1 MGRAKKAVLAY
12 SGGVDTSVCIP
23 YLKNE
28 WGVEEVI
35 TFAADLGQGDELEP
49 IRQKALDSGA
59 SQSIVGDLI
68 EPFIRDFAFPAIRA
82 NALYEG
88 RYPLS
93 TALARP
99 LIARRLVE
107 IAREVG
113 ADAVAHGCTGK
124 GNDQVRFDVAIGALA
139 PDLKVLTPAREWGM
153 SREETI
159 AYGERC
165 GIPSP
170 VSKKSP
176 YSIDLNLLGRS
187 IEAGPLEDPNVEPP
201 EEIYA
206 LTVSVDAAPEQ
217 PQVVEIG
224 FENGNP
230 VSIDGERL
238 DPVSLIRRANALA
251 GSHGYGRL
259 DMIENRVV
267 GIKSREIYETPGLL
281 LLIQAHQ
288 ELESLTLAADVL
300 RSKRQLEMQWADLV
314 YQGLWFGPLKD
325 ALDGFMDRTQTTVN
339 GVVRLR
345 LHKGTATVTGRGSAD
360 SSLYVP
366 EMASNGSEDQFD
378 HRAAEGFILRLG
390 SADSTLVSIPAP
402 FKLSAAASAGVW
414 EASGPEDARR
424 CPVLSFQTGLVAVA
438 QYLLVQAVHSAV
450 DNALSRVPSAV
461 ETSFQTGLEAHR
473 AILRKFLPA
482 VRVPRS
488 VADKHSIDQP
498 VQPVGSIG
506 ALELGAA

>member
-1 MGRAKKAVLAY
+1 MGRAKKVVLAY

-23 YLKNE
+23 YLRQE
-28 WGVEEVI
+28 WGVDEVI

-49 IRQKALDSGA
+49 IRLKALEAGA
-59 SQSIVGDLI
+59 SQSLVGDLI
-68 EPFIRDFAFPAIRA
+68 QPFIEEFAFPAIRA

-107 IAREVG
+107 VAREVG

-124 GNDQVRFDVAIGALA
+124 GNDQVRFDVAIAALA

-165 GIPSP
+165 GIPAP

-187 IEAGPLEDPNVEPP
+187 VEAGPLEDPMVAPP
-201 EEIYA
+201 EEVFA
-206 LTVSVDAAPEQ
+206 MSVSVDAAPSQ
-217 PQVVEIG
+217 PQEIEIG
-224 FENGNP
+224 FEAGNP
-230 VSIDGERL
+230 VSIDGVRL
-238 DPVSLIRRANALA
+238 APVALIREANRLA
-251 GSHGYGRL
+251 GMHGIGRL

-300 RSKRQLEMQWADLV
+300 RTKRQLEMQWADLV
-314 YQGLWFGPLKD
+314 YQGLWFGPLKE
-325 ALDGFMDRTQTTVN
+325 ALDGFMDRTQIHVN
-339 GVVRLR
+339 GTVRLR
-345 LHKGTATVTGRGSAD
+345 LHKGNAIVTGRRSSD

-366 EMASNGSEDQFD
+366 EMASYGSDDQFD
-378 HRAAEGFILRLG
+378 HRAAEGFIYVWGLPIRLW
-390 SADSTLVSIPAP
+390 
-402 FKLSAAASAGVW
+402 SAA
-414 EASGPEDARR
+414 RR
-424 CPVLSFQTGLVAVA
+424 
-438 QYLLVQAVHSAV
+438 
-450 DNALSRVPSAV
+450 R
-461 ETSFQTGLEAHR
+461 
-473 AILRKFLPA
+473 
-482 VRVPRS
+482 
-488 VADKHSIDQP
+488 
-498 VQPVGSIG
+498 
-506 ALELGAA
+506 

>member
-1 MGRAKKAVLAY
+1 MGRAKKVVLAY

-23 YLKNE
+23 YLKQE
-28 WGVEEVI
+28 WGVDEVI

-49 IRQKALDSGA
+49 IRLKALDAGA
-59 SQSIVGDLI
+59 SQSLVGDLI
-68 EPFIRDFAFPAIRA
+68 QPFIEEFAFPAIRA

-107 IAREVG
+107 VAREVG

-124 GNDQVRFDVAIGALA
+124 GNDQVRFDVAIAALA

-153 SREETI
+153 SREQTI

-165 GIPSP
+165 GIPAP

-187 IEAGPLEDPNVEPP
+187 VEAGLLEDPMVAPP
-201 EEIYA
+201 EEVFA
-206 LTVSVDAAPEQ
+206 MSVSVDAAPSQHQEI
-217 PQVVEIG
+217 EIG
-224 FENGNP
+224 FEAGNP
-230 VSIDGERL
+230 VSIDGVRL
-238 DPVSLIRRANALA
+238 APVELIREANRLA
-251 GSHGYGRL
+251 GMHGIGRL

-300 RSKRQLEMQWADLV
+300 RTKRQLEMQWADLV
-314 YQGLWFGPLKD
+314 YQGLWFGPLKE
-325 ALDGFMDRTQTTVN
+325 ALDGFMDRTQTHVN
-339 GVVRLR
+339 GTVRLR
-345 LHKGTATVTGRGSAD
+345 LHKGNAIVTGRGSSD

-366 EMASNGSEDQFD
+366 ELASYGSDDQFD
-378 HRAAEGFILRLG
+378 HRAAEGFIYIWGLPIRLW
-390 SADSTLVSIPAP
+390 
-402 FKLSAAASAGVW
+402 SAA
-414 EASGPEDARR
+414 RR
-424 CPVLSFQTGLVAVA
+424 
-438 QYLLVQAVHSAV
+438 
-450 DNALSRVPSAV
+450 R
-461 ETSFQTGLEAHR
+461 
-473 AILRKFLPA
+473 
-482 VRVPRS
+482 
-488 VADKHSIDQP
+488 
-498 VQPVGSIG
+498 
-506 ALELGAA
+506 

>member
-1 MGRAKKAVLAY
+1 MGRAKKVVLAY

-23 YLKNE
+23 YLKQE

-49 IRQKALDSGA
+49 IRLKALEAGA
-59 SQSIVGDLI
+59 SQSMVGDLI
-68 EPFIRDFAFPAIRA
+68 QPFIEDFAFPAIRA

-107 IAREVG
+107 VAREVG

-124 GNDQVRFDVAIGALA
+124 GNDQVRFDVAIAALA

-159 AYGERC
+159 AYGERF
-165 GIPSP
+165 GIPAP

-187 IEAGPLEDPNVEPP
+187 VEAGPLEDPMVAPP
-201 EEIYA
+201 EEVFA
-206 LTVSVDAAPEQ
+206 MSVSVDAAPSEAQ
-217 PQVVEIG
+217 DIEIG
-224 FENGNP
+224 FEGGNP
-230 VSIDGERL
+230 VSIDGVRMT
-238 DPVSLIRRANALA
+238 PVDLIREANRLA
-251 GSHGYGRL
+251 GMHGIGRL

-281 LLIQAHQ
+281 MLIQAHQ
-288 ELESLTLAADVL
+288 ELGSLTLAADVL
-300 RSKRQLEMQWADLV
+300 RTKRQLEMQWADLV
-314 YQGLWFGPLKD
+314 YQGLWFGPLKE
-325 ALDGFMDRTQTTVN
+325 ALDGFMDRTQAHVH

-345 LHKGTATVTGRGSAD
+345 LHKGNVIVTGRASSD

-366 EMASNGSEDQFD
+366 EMASYGSDDQFD
-378 HRAAEGFILRLG
+378 HRAAEGFIYVWGLPIRLW
-390 SADSTLVSIPAP
+390 
-402 FKLSAAASAGVW
+402 SAA
-414 EASGPEDARR
+414 RR
-424 CPVLSFQTGLVAVA
+424 
-438 QYLLVQAVHSAV
+438 
-450 DNALSRVPSAV
+450 R
-461 ETSFQTGLEAHR
+461 
-473 AILRKFLPA
+473 
-482 VRVPRS
+482 
-488 VADKHSIDQP
+488 
-498 VQPVGSIG
+498 
-506 ALELGAA
+506 

>member
-23 YLKNE
+23 YLKQE

-49 IRQKALDSGA
+49 IRRKALDSGA

-68 EPFIRDFAFPAIRA
+68 EPFITEFAFPAIRA

-107 IAREVG
+107 VAREVG

-124 GNDQVRFDVAIGALA
+124 GNDQVRFDVAIGSLA
-139 PDLKVLTPAREWGM
+139 PDLKVLAPAREWGM

-165 GIPSP
+165 GIPAP

-187 IEAGPLEDPNVEPP
+187 IEAGSLEDPDVEPP

-206 LTVSVDAAPEQ
+206 LTRSVEAAPDS
-217 PQVVEIG
+217 PQIVEIG
-224 FENGNP
+224 FAQGNP
-230 VSIDGERL
+230 VSIDGVAL
-238 DPVSLIRRANALA
+238 DPVSLVRRANELA
-251 GSHGYGRL
+251 GLHGFGRL
-259 DMIENRVV
+259 DMVENRVV

-281 LLIQAHQ
+281 LLIRAHQ
-288 ELESLTLAADVL
+288 ELESLTLAADVQ
-300 RSKRQLEMQWADLV
+300 RYKRQIEASWADLV
-314 YQGLWFGPLKD
+314 YQGLWYGPLKE
-325 ALDGFMDRTQTTVN
+325 ALDGFLDRTQQSVN
-339 GVVRLR
+339 GTVRVK
-345 LHKGTATVTGRGSAD
+345 LHKGNATVIGRRSSAD
-360 SSLYVP
+360 SLYVP
-366 EMASNGSEDQFD
+366 DMATYGAEDQFD
-378 HRAAEGFILRLG
+378 HKAAEGFIYVWGLPTRLW
-390 SADSTLVSIPAP
+390 
-402 FKLSAAASAGVW
+402 AAS
-414 EASGPEDARR
+414 RR
-424 CPVLSFQTGLVAVA
+424 G
-438 QYLLVQAVHSAV
+438 
-450 DNALSRVPSAV
+450 R
-461 ETSFQTGLEAHR
+461 
-473 AILRKFLPA
+473 
-482 VRVPRS
+482 
-488 VADKHSIDQP
+488 
-498 VQPVGSIG
+498 
-506 ALELGAA
+506 

>member
-1 MGRAKKAVLAY
+1 MGRAKKVVLAY

-23 YLKNE
+23 YLRQE
-28 WGVEEVI
+28 WGVDEVI

-49 IRQKALDSGA
+49 IRLKALEAGA
-59 SQSIVGDLI
+59 SQSLVGDLI
-68 EPFIRDFAFPAIRA
+68 QPFIEEFAFPAIRA

-107 IAREVG
+107 VAREVG

-124 GNDQVRFDVAIGALA
+124 GNDQVRFDVAIAALA

-159 AYGERC
+159 SYGERC
-165 GIPSP
+165 GIPAP

-187 IEAGPLEDPNVEPP
+187 VEAGPLEDPMVAPP
-201 EEIYA
+201 EEVFA
-206 LTVSVDAAPEQ
+206 MSVSVDAAPSQSQEI
-217 PQVVEIG
+217 EIG
-224 FENGNP
+224 FEAGNP
-230 VSIDGERL
+230 VSIDGVRL
-238 DPVSLIRRANALA
+238 APVELIREANRLA
-251 GSHGYGRL
+251 GMHGIGRL

-300 RSKRQLEMQWADLV
+300 RTKRQLEMQWADLV

-325 ALDGFMDRTQTTVN
+325 ALDGFMDRTQNHVN
-339 GVVRLR
+339 GTVRLR
-345 LHKGTATVTGRGSAD
+345 LHKGNAIVTGRGSSD

-366 EMASNGSEDQFD
+366 AMASYGSDDQFD
-378 HRAAEGFILRLG
+378 HRAAEGFIYVWGLPIRLW
-390 SADSTLVSIPAP
+390 
-402 FKLSAAASAGVW
+402 SAA
-414 EASGPEDARR
+414 RR
-424 CPVLSFQTGLVAVA
+424 
-438 QYLLVQAVHSAV
+438 
-450 DNALSRVPSAV
+450 R
-461 ETSFQTGLEAHR
+461 
-473 AILRKFLPA
+473 
-482 VRVPRS
+482 
-488 VADKHSIDQP
+488 
-498 VQPVGSIG
+498 
-506 ALELGAA
+506 